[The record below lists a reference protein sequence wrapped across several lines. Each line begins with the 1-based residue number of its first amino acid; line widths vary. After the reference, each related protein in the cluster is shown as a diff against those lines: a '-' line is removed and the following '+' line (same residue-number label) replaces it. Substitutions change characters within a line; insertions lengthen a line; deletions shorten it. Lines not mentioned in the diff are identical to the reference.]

1 MKDLNENNL
10 RQWHNVSFRD
20 KKNFDFYDI
29 LKDDKKAIRFLDD
42 LGFIKEFDCQNKPD
56 CNAYEAIIID
66 YK

>member
-1 MKDLNENNL
+1 MKITYDNDTTFHLEI
-10 RQWHNVSFRD
+10 
-20 KKNFDFYDI
+20 KNFDFYDI

-56 CNAYEAIIID
+56 CNAYEAIIIE